1 MSNVTC
7 TGRESSIDDCFK
19 VLYSL
24 DQAKQLAATT
34 DEVAG
39 VACVFETVFE
49 ISSSSVQKYSMS
61 SSVQPTAAGSS
72 AQDESNGSDHPL
84 LIALIALV
92 GAVLMILL
100 LFGYVKGYGVV

>member
-24 DQAKQLAATT
+24 DQAKQFAATT

-39 VACVFETVFE
+39 VTCVFETV
-49 ISSSSVQKYSMS
+49 SSVPDGPNS
-61 SSVQPTAAGSS
+61 SG
-72 AQDESNGSDHPL
+72 NLL
-84 LIALIALV
+84 LIILIALV
-92 GAVLMILL
+92 GAVLVILL
-100 LFGYVKGYGVV
+100 LFGYVKGYVVV